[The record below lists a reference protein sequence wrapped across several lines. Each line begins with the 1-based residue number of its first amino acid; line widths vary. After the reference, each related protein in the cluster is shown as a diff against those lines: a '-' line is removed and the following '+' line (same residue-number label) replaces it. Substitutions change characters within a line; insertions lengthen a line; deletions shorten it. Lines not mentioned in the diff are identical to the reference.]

1 MEVLKIAEEEAPINP
16 RISLKE
22 QPQTDKG
29 ECDNE
34 IVFFPNEPKTL
45 LTYRT
50 LDSPNSLITWWEKT
64 TCTTAKA

>member
-22 QPQTDKG
+22 QPQTDKV

-34 IVFFPNEPKTL
+34 NRVF
-45 LTYRT
+45 
-50 LDSPNSLITWWEKT
+50 SQ
-64 TCTTAKA
+64 